1 MVASYLLLV
10 TGCSSTKLNLD
21 KMENSKDWT
30 LKGKQCLVTGGTKG
44 IGAAIAREFLNHGAH
59 VTIVART
66 KRDIERFIQINNR
79 RDEIKG
85 IDADLSKKNE
95 YKKVV
100 DYIEKNCSKLD
111 ILVNNVGMNIRKKT
125 DEYTKVE
132 FDTIMN
138 TNLASAFELSKLAFS
153 MLKKSDQGN
162 IINIAS
168 TAGQVH
174 IRTGSVYGMTKA
186 ALIQLTR
193 NLAGEWAEHNIRVN
207 AIAPWYIRTQLA
219 EQVLKDKKYFNEVIS
234 RTPMKR
240 IGEPGEVATLAA
252 FLCMPAAGYIT
263 GQCISVDGGFT
274 INGF

>member
-1 MVASYLLLV
+1 
-10 TGCSSTKLNLD
+10 
-21 KMENSKDWT
+21 MENHKNWT
-30 LKGKQCLVTGGTKG
+30 LEGKQCLVTGGTKG
-44 IGAAIAREFLNHGAH
+44 LGAAITREFLNHGAQ

-66 KRDIERFIQINNR
+66 KRDIERFIQMNSHSGK
-79 RDEIKG
+79 IKG
-85 IDADLSKKNE
+85 INANLGKRNE
-95 YKKVV
+95 CKKVI
-100 DYIEKNCSKLD
+100 DYFEKNCSKLD

-125 DEYTKVE
+125 DEYTESE
-132 FDTIMN
+132 FDTIMD
-138 TNLASAFELSKLAFS
+138 TNLTSAFELSKLAFP

-207 AIAPWYIRTQLA
+207 AIAPWYIRTALA
-219 EQVLKDKKYFNEVIS
+219 EQVLKDKKYYNEVIS

-240 IGEPGEVATLAA
+240 IGEPNEVATLAA

>member
-1 MVASYLLLV
+1 MHS
-10 TGCSSTKLNLD
+10 D
-21 KMENSKDWT
+21 KMENYKNWT
-30 LKGKQCLVTGGTKG
+30 LKGKKCLVTGGTKG
-44 IGAAIAREFLNHGAH
+44 IGAAIAKEFLSHGGH

-66 KRDIERFIQINNR
+66 KKDIEQFIQINNR
-79 RDEIKG
+79 RGEIKG
-85 IDADLSKKNE
+85 IDADLSKRNE
-95 YKKVV
+95 CKKVI

-125 DEYTKVE
+125 DEYSETE
-132 FDTIMN
+132 FDTIMD
-138 TNLASAFELSKLAFS
+138 TNLTSAFELSKLAFP

-168 TAGQVH
+168 IAGQVH
-174 IRTGSVYGMTKA
+174 IRTGSIYGMTKA

-193 NLAGEWAEHNIRVN
+193 NLAGEWAEYNIRVN
-207 AIAPWYIRTQLA
+207 AIAPWYIRTPRA
-219 EQVLKDKKYFNEVIS
+219 EAVLKNKKYYDEVIS

-240 IGEPGEVATLAA
+240 IGEPDEVASLTA

>member
-1 MVASYLLLV
+1 
-10 TGCSSTKLNLD
+10 
-21 KMENSKDWT
+21 MENSKNWT
-30 LKGKQCLVTGGTKG
+30 LKNKQCLITGGTKG
-44 IGAAIAREFLNHGAH
+44 IGAALVKEFLSHGAN
-59 VTIVART
+59 VTIAART
-66 KRDIERFIQINNR
+66 KRDIERVIRTYKQFG
-79 RDEIKG
+79 EIKG
-85 IDADLSKKNE
+85 IDADLSKRNGC
-95 YKKVV
+95 KKVI
-100 DYIEKNCSKLD
+100 DYIKKNCSTLD

-125 DEYTKVE
+125 DEYTEAE
-132 FDTIMN
+132 FNTIMD
-138 TNLASAFELSKLAFS
+138 TNLVSTFELSKLAFP

-193 NLAGEWAEHNIRVN
+193 NLAGEWAEFNIRVN
-207 AIAPWYIRTQLA
+207 AIAPWYIRTPMS
-219 EQVLKDKKYFNEVIS
+219 EQVLQDKKYYSEVIS

-240 IGEPGEVATLAA
+240 IGEPDEVASLAA

-274 INGF
+274 IYGF

>member
-1 MVASYLLLV
+1 M
-10 TGCSSTKLNLD
+10 
-21 KMENSKDWT
+21 
-30 LKGKQCLVTGGTKG
+30 GKQCLVTGGTKG

-66 KRDIERFIQINNR
+66 KRDIERFIQTNNHR
-79 RDEIKG
+79 GEIKG
-85 IDADLSKKNE
+85 IHADLSKRNE
-95 YKKVV
+95 CKKVI
-100 DYIEKNCSKLD
+100 DYIEKKCLKLD
-111 ILVNNVGMNIRKKT
+111 ILINNAGTNIRKKT
-125 DEYTKVE
+125 DEYTEAE

-138 TNLASAFELSKLAFS
+138 TNLTSAFELSKRAFPL
-153 MLKKSDQGN
+153 LKKSDQGN

-174 IRTGSVYGMTKA
+174 LRTGSVYGMTKA

-193 NLAGEWAEHNIRVN
+193 NLAGEWAEFNIRVN
-207 AIAPWYIRTQLA
+207 AIAPWYIHTPLA
-219 EQVLKDKKYFNEVIS
+219 EIVLKDKKYYDEVIS

-240 IGEPGEVATLAA
+240 IGEPGEVASLAA